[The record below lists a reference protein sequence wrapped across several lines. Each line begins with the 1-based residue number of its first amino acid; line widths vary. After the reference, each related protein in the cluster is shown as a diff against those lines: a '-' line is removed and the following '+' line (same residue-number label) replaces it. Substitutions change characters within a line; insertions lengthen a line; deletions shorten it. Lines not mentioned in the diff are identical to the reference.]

1 LLAALLVAVPHFAR
15 AAELRPNEREFVEFE
30 MTIISIAIN
39 CLGYLEAV
47 LPKWA
52 AAAEVRPE
60 VIEAMHQVLQV
71 ASGAQSPRSNL
82 ELITAVH
89 PIVFNTLRDMR
100 DTLKKDG
107 ACDLLGREAVKHGFL
122 RHD

>member
-1 LLAALLVAVPHFAR
+1 MAEVPLSAR
-15 AAELRPNEREFVEFE
+15 AEELRPNEREFVEFE

-39 CLGYLEAV
+39 CLGYHTIEAV

-52 AAAEVRPE
+52 DAADVRPE
-60 VIEAMHQVLQV
+60 VIEAMHRALQV
-71 ASGAQSPRSNL
+71 ASGAQSPRNNL
-82 ELITAVH
+82 ALITAVT
-89 PIVFNTLRDMR
+89 PIIFNTLADMR